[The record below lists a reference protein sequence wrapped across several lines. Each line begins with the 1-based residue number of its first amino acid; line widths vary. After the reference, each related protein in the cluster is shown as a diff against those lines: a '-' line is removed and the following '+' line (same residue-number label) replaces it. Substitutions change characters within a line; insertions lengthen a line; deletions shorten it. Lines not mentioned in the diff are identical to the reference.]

1 MQRTTI
7 MAPEELLEKLR
18 RIAAEQRVSL
28 AQVIREALEERAAR
42 QRPKPKSLGIGAS
55 GYTDTS
61 ELASD
66 WHLYRPPDW
75 R

>member
-1 MQRTTI
+1 
-7 MAPEELLEKLR
+7 MAPEELLDKLR
-18 RIAAEQRVSL
+18 RIATEEHVSL
-28 AQVIREALEERAAR
+28 ATVIRQALEERAVR
-42 QRPKPKSLGIGAS
+42 QRPKPKSLGIFDS

-66 WHLYRPPDW
+66 WHQFKPRDW

>member
-1 MQRTTI
+1 
-7 MAPEELLEKLR
+7 MAPEHLIDKLR
-18 RIAAEQRVSL
+18 RIAADRHVSL
-28 AQVIREALEERAAR
+28 ASVIREALEERAAR
-42 QRPKPKSLGIGAS
+42 EQPKPRSLGIGDS

-66 WHLYRPPDW
+66 WHLYKPRDW

>member
-7 MAPEELLEKLR
+7 VAPEELLERLR
-18 RIAAEQRVSL
+18 RIAAGRHVSL
-28 AQVIREALEERAAR
+28 ATVIREALEERAAR
-42 QRPKPKSLGIGAS
+42 ERPKPHGGLFDS
-55 GYTDTS
+55 GHTDTS

-66 WHLYRPPDW
+66 WHLYKPRDW